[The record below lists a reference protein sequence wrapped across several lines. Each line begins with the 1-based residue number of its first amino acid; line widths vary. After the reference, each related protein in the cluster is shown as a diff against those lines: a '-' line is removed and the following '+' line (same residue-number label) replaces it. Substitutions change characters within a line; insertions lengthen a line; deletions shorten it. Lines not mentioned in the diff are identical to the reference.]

1 MNTTQAVF
9 SFPCNKV
16 VYIQCHVH
24 NLYVN
29 TLYKCFIAMLLFCDF
44 FFYIFKERN
53 GGFLGVG
60 KKKLICSNCYYM
72 FCMFFQGFFFQLI
85 ECSIFAFTIFW
96 VFGLSRLT
104 SEGIHDLYMW
114 SLLEC
119 MLKKFWPCFSVHL
132 CL

>member
-29 TLYKCFIAMLLFCDF
+29 TLYKCFIAILLFDF
-44 FFYIFKERN
+44 FFFKKWGG
-53 GGFLGVG
+53 GGFGSWEEKVNLQ
-60 KKKLICSNCYYM
+60 LL
-72 FCMFFQGFFFQLI
+72 FFLRVFFRFFFFQLI

-104 SEGIHDLYMW
+104 SEGIHDLYM
-114 SLLEC
+114 
-119 MLKKFWPCFSVHL
+119 
-132 CL
+132 